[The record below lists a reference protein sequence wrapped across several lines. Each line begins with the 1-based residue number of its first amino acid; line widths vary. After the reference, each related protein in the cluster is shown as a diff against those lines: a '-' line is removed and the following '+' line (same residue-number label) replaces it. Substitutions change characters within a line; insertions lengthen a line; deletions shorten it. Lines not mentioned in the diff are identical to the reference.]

1 MTKRG
6 IIFNNFLKGFIMKL
20 RTVKIDIVNKSTNPL
35 PKYAKPGDAGMDIC
49 ASENVEIKSF
59 GWKAISTGLYVEI
72 PCGYEIQIRS
82 RSGMAL
88 KFGATVM
95 NSPGTIDSG
104 YRGEIKVI
112 LHNNDHRV
120 FKVEQGQR
128 IAQMVLAPVLTANF
142 NEVSELNDSDRGEGG
157 FGSTG
162 I

>member
-1 MTKRG
+1 
-6 IIFNNFLKGFIMKL
+6 MKL
-20 RTVKIDIVNKSTNPL
+20 RTVKIDIVNTSKNPL

-49 ASENVEIKSF
+49 ASENVVIKSF
-59 GWKAISTGLYVEI
+59 SWKAISTGLYVEI
-72 PCGYEIQIRS
+72 PSGYEIQIRS

-88 KFGATVM
+88 KFGAVVM

-112 LHNNDHRV
+112 IHNNDHRFV
-120 FKVEQGQR
+120 KVEKGQR
-128 IAQMVLAPVLTANF
+128 IAQMVLAPVLTAQF